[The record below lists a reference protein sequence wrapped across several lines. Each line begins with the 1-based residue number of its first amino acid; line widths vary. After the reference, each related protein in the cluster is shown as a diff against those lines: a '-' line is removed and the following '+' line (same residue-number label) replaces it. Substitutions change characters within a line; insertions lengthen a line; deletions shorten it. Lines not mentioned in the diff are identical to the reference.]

1 MTLSSEKKIL
11 YFRPNSVHVSFF
23 IFYKRFFPAAGKD
36 FYSSHGAPIFFFF
49 KLVRV
54 ITLQESGELRW
65 VNRESEPD
73 LGKVNGISPY
83 KSKNHF
89 RLLPVGG
96 WGEDTDEI
104 SQNR

>member
-1 MTLSSEKKIL
+1 MFL
-11 YFRPNSVHVSFF
+11 FSFF
-23 IFYKRFFPAAGKD
+23 INGSFQPLVKIFTPPTGLQF
-36 FYSSHGAPIFFFF
+36 FFFF

-65 VNRESEPD
+65 VNRESEAD